1 MYSKHK
7 TWVYVW
13 VVPKFGGSEVQDQT
27 SSVIW
32 EEATTMLT
40 RGTPICRTIQM
51 EKIKNETHG
60 EKRKSAS
67 WSFNLQMF
75 IFLCLTTKKRKRLL
89 DLWTNMGA
97 SMNGVSTPFMD
108 GLFHGSSICI
118 NGWFGGTVGCRKP
131 ADELSLAINTPSHNP
146 IAYDSEQHQSSWA
159 YPVADQSTP
168 VSPSQPSQPSQGASQ
183 SLQSSNDIGAYDI
196 GWYPEQ
202 NVLLTNQSLMSPQ
215 KVHSYLCV

>member
-1 MYSKHK
+1 MGKKEKAHHGHLIFKCS
-7 TWVYVW
+7 
-13 VVPKFGGSEVQDQT
+13 F
-27 SSVIW
+27 SSV
-32 EEATTMLT
+32 L
-40 RGTPICRTIQM
+40 PP
-51 EKIKNETHG
+51 
-60 EKRKSAS
+60 
-67 WSFNLQMF
+67 
-75 IFLCLTTKKRKRLL
+75 KKRKRLL

-168 VSPSQPSQPSQGASQ
+168 VSPSQPSQGASQ

-215 KVHSYLCV
+215 KVHTYVYRIYIYYIIYL